1 MGGGPPA
8 GRLALGSDGPEGD
21 EVLQGSFDA
30 VALYM
35 TMKETGDLVL
45 R

>member
-8 GRLALGSDGPEGD
+8 GRLALGSDGPEGN
-21 EVLQGSFDA
+21 EVLQGGFNTI
-30 VALYM
+30 ALYM
-35 TMKETGDLVL
+35 TMKETGDLML